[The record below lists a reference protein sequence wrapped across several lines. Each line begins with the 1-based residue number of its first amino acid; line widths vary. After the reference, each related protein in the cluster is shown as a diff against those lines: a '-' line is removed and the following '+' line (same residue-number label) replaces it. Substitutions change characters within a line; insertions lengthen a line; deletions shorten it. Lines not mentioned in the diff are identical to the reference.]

1 MIIGIS
7 GLAGSGKDTC
17 ADFLVRDHNF
27 VKVSFADP
35 MKRICMDVYGF
46 SFDQLWGPSAARN
59 AHDTRLPREHG
70 PFNKDGVCACCSIDF
85 GPGYSLDEVIKRK
98 TQHPCYL
105 TPRFALQQ
113 LGSEWGRACR
123 EDTWVEYALTVATK
137 LSQEGGYNYSAM
149 GGLSHDWRPGDKNW
163 KTHVVIPDVRFENEL
178 IGLDVVGALTIR
190 VVRPNAGLGGA
201 AGAHRSER
209 EQSGILDSRFDL
221 VIQNDGTLKDLQE
234 AIEVAMQ
241 KWKGLGE

>member
-59 AHDTRLPREHG
+59 APDTRLPRKHMWQ
-70 PFNKDGVCACCSIDF
+70 PDYNDGWHTCQCC
-85 GPGYSLDEVIKRK
+85 GAKCKRGESADRD
-98 TQHPCYL
+98 QCYL

-113 LGSEWGRACR
+113 LGSEWGRVCR
-123 EDTWVEYALTVATK
+123 EDTWVEYALTIATK
-137 LSQEGGYNYSAM
+137 LSQEGGYHYSAM
-149 GGLSHDWRPGDKNW
+149 GGLSHDWRPGDLNW
-163 KTHVVIPDVRFENEL
+163 KTDVVIPDVRFENEL
-178 IGLDVVGALTIR
+178 LGLDVVGARTIR
-190 VVRPNAGLGGA
+190 VIRPDAGLSGA
-201 AGAHRSER
+201 AGAHRSET
-209 EQSGILDSRFDL
+209 EQGEIPNDRFDL
-221 VIQNDGTLKDLQE
+221 VIENDGTLKDLE
-234 AIEVAMQ
+234 C
-241 KWKGLGE
+241 GLTTAVCVWAAQGE